1 MSKKINILC
10 TPDNKYAPYCG
21 IMLTSLFEN
30 NKSFNIEV
38 YIMCE
43 TLNSKN
49 LKDID
54 LLSKHYNTKIHIIQ
68 VNNNTFKDCP
78 IRTGDHISI
87 AAYYRLIAADV
98 LPDKLEKILYLD
110 CDMIVDSNIKELYD
124 YDIEN
129 YAFGAIIDEDYLNG
143 AKYERLK
150 YDKSFSY
157 INSGVILFNLE
168 YWRKNRLAKKCLD
181 YISEYP
187 ERIKFHDQDTL
198 NAVLH
203 KEMRLLPLKYNF
215 QTGFLY
221 KTRRLEQQF
230 IDEID
235 ESLHS
240 PVIIHYTGANKP
252 WYKDSKHPFT
262 KRYMYFKNISLWS
275 DTPLLK
281 EKTSFK
287 EKMQKLFAEI
297 VWKLGIKKRPETYI
311 IKSQN

>member
-1 MSKKINILC
+1 MQHYNILC
-10 TPDNKYAPYCG
+10 ATDDNYIPYCG
-21 IMLTSLFEN
+21 IMLTSLFEK
-30 NKSFNIEV
+30 NKDLSFEV
-38 YIMCE
+38 YIICE
-43 TLNSKN
+43 TLSHKN
-49 LKDID
+49 AERLG
-54 LLSKHYNTKIHIIQ
+54 LLAKHYNTKIHIIYI
-68 VNNNTFKDCP
+68 NNNTFKDCP

-98 LPDKLEKILYLD
+98 LPDKLDKILYLD
-110 CDMIVDSNIKELYD
+110 CDMIVNSNIKELYD
-124 YDIEN
+124 YDIEK

-221 KTRRLEQQF
+221 KSHKLEQRF
-230 IDEID
+230 IDEIN
-235 ESLHS
+235 ESLYS
-240 PVIIHYTGANKP
+240 PGIIHYTGPNKP
-252 WYKDSKHPFT
+252 WLKGSKHPFA
-262 KRYMYFKNISLWS
+262 KRYMHYKNISLWRK
-275 DTPLLK
+275 TPLSK
-281 EKTSFK
+281 EKFSFK
-287 EKMQKLFAEI
+287 DRIHKLMTTL

-311 IKSQN
+311 IESQE